1 MGTTGLSE
9 FKEVLADFQQLGSL
23 ALKGVVAAPLADLW
37 LKLGPPPVRP
47 IAVLTSLMEFV
58 TVVWVFQFWYSLK
71 ERGLNIRMKLALG
84 FFVLGLVSSLVLLG
98 RFTVSP
104 GEGREK
110 VVEGW
115 SIRPDVRPLLDS
127 SYTAEQ
133 ALRDSEYDPDRVWTK
148 ESVVVVR
155 TSITIVW
162 VATFDCLAV
171 YLTLFLILQRR
182 RSSLPLVQ
190 TVNPQ

>member
-37 LKLGPPPVRP
+37 FRLGPPPVKS
-47 IAVLTSLMEFV
+47 IAVLTSLMEFLA
-58 TVVWVFQFWYSLK
+58 VVWVFQFWYNLAEQK
-71 ERGLNIRMKLALG
+71 LNIRMKLALC
-84 FFVLGLVSSLVLLG
+84 FFVLGLVSSLVLLS

-104 GEGREK
+104 GEGRER
-110 VVEGW
+110 VVVGW
-115 SIRPDVRPLLDS
+115 SIRPDVKPLIDS

-133 ALRDSEYDPDRVWTK
+133 ALRDSEYDPDKVWTK
-148 ESVVVVR
+148 ESVLVVR

-162 VATFDCLAV
+162 IATFVCLAV
-171 YLTLFLILQRR
+171 YLTVFLILQRR
-182 RSSLPLVQ
+182 RSSVPMVQ
-190 TVNPQ
+190 TASPQ